1 MKVYFIGAGPG
12 AADLITV
19 RGAEILRRADL
30 VLYAGSL
37 VSDDILQDC
46 REETTCVNTAGL
58 HLEQQ
63 LEWYRQ
69 AKQHD
74 WLVAR
79 VHSGDPAIYGA
90 TAEQM
95 RHLREWGVD
104 FEIVPGDS
112 SFTAAAACFGAEL
125 TKPSVAQSII
135 LTRTTGRASGVPE
148 REALAEL
155 ATHQTTLCIF
165 LSGPHLA
172 SMVADLCQHYPDD
185 TPILLIQ
192 KATWPQE
199 RKHQST
205 LATVLD
211 EVNPQEWAL
220 STMILVGEV
229 LREELPDVS
238 RLYSSQYTHRFRRR
252 EKNLTEA

>member
-19 RGAEILRRADL
+19 RGAKILSRADL

-37 VSDDILQDC
+37 VSEDILQYC
-46 REETTCVNTAGL
+46 QEGTTCINTAGL

-63 LEWYRQ
+63 LEWYHQ
-69 AKQHD
+69 AKQQD

-104 FEIVPGDS
+104 FEIVPGVS

-125 TKPSVAQSII
+125 TKAIALCCVFACACCLSV
-135 LTRTTGRASGVPE
+135 
-148 REALAEL
+148 
-155 ATHQTTLCIF
+155 
-165 LSGPHLA
+165 
-172 SMVADLCQHYPDD
+172 
-185 TPILLIQ
+185 
-192 KATWPQE
+192 
-199 RKHQST
+199 
-205 LATVLD
+205 
-211 EVNPQEWAL
+211 
-220 STMILVGEV
+220 
-229 LREELPDVS
+229 
-238 RLYSSQYTHRFRRR
+238 
-252 EKNLTEA
+252 